1 MYIPLT
7 ISLNILNQTEY
18 HAERFEAYCADCES
32 CMYDVYLNW
41 MKNGYNNGSGRN
53 LKERTD
59 KSFMDE
65 LESDEFKNAHRELGN
80 YNKYDACPEYDTCHI
95 YKNICEAGL
104 DETFTQYFECTQIER
119 GDGKIVYV
127 APHCASNGVN
137 VTLGLYSDEYC
148 SEYIGSDTTNYLGY
162 KIDADAL
169 APYVTGSLIDVIP
182 VESMQSQKEAYD
194 MIASYDTEFVGGLAP
209 DSMCIPCH
217 ASKQAFQQRVT
228 ETATATNAYAEEYA
242 EEEAYEVSE
251 ICTNLYAL
259 SARCDKHYRKYS
271 STVATSSTYKQAN
284 LEEEMACGF
293 IDSIAMGNY
302 DENGYVMMGN
312 VSSATN
318 FFTNNV
324 VWEQY
329 GHNVTDVSHG
339 QIIGLC
345 LAVGACAL
353 LAMWAGSLHKSLN
366 KGTSWRPRKALN
378 LSRGEDAVTVQRR
391 VSYLEPEDLNA
402 RQGSYYMS

>member
-1 MYIPLT
+1 
-7 ISLNILNQTEY
+7 
-18 HAERFEAYCADCES
+18 
-32 CMYDVYLNW
+32 
-41 MKNGYNNGSGRN
+41 
-53 LKERTD
+53 
-59 KSFMDE
+59 
-65 LESDEFKNAHRELGN
+65 
-80 YNKYDACPEYDTCHI
+80 
-95 YKNICEAGL
+95 
-104 DETFTQYFECTQIER
+104 
-119 GDGKIVYV
+119 
-127 APHCASNGVN
+127 
-137 VTLGLYSDEYC
+137 
-148 SEYIGSDTTNYLGY
+148 
-162 KIDADAL
+162 
-169 APYVTGSLIDVIP
+169 
-182 VESMQSQKEAYD
+182 
-194 MIASYDTEFVGGLAP
+194 
-209 DSMCIPCH
+209 
-217 ASKQAFQQRVT
+217 
-228 ETATATNAYAEEYA
+228 
-242 EEEAYEVSE
+242 
-251 ICTNLYAL
+251 
-259 SARCDKHYRKYS
+259 
-271 STVATSSTYKQAN
+271 
-284 LEEEMACGF
+284 MACGF